1 VCSLAFLSAH
11 RWRAAAFTLLC
22 VATAAYTG
30 AHTRPWG
37 QCSTDTSSAAI
48 AACTAIILLDPQND
62 GALVNRGIAYR
73 RSGDIEHAI
82 RDYDEAIRL
91 NPRAA
96 DAFNNR
102 GNAFRDQEQFELAI
116 ADYDEALRL
125 DPHYAHAYNNRGI
138 IFLETGDLDRAM
150 ADFDKAIAEDPHYA
164 NALRNRAVTR
174 ALRQLNRP

>member
-1 VCSLAFLSAH
+1 MCALELLPVHRLRAASLALLCLV
-11 RWRAAAFTLLC
+11 AAAD
-22 VATAAYTG
+22 TG
-30 AHTRPWG
+30 AQTYPWR
-37 QCSTDTSSAAI
+37 QCLTDTSTAAI
-48 AACTAIILLDPQND
+48 DACTAIISLDPRND

-73 RSGDIEHAI
+73 RSGDIERAI
-82 RDYDEAIRL
+82 RDYNEAIRL
-91 NPRAA
+91 NPHAA

-102 GNAFRDQEQFELAI
+102 GNAFRDREEFERAI

-174 ALRQLNRP
+174 ALRQLNKP